1 MQELR
6 QPLQMMDGVDGV
18 DEVGASEDDW
28 SKIASQRTAAE
39 LLVDSVKIALKIG
52 DREVM
57 TGDTTSEAALF

>member
-1 MQELR
+1 MEEPR
-6 QPLQMMDGVDGV
+6 QPFQMM

-57 TGDTTSEAALF
+57 TGDTTSEAALSN